1 MDFSLIVKIF
11 LLVKKI
17 SPLMKNLHF
26 WTDFDET
33 LRDECTNE
41 LLHLPNLQ
49 QNRTKIVDFL
59 LMVTFLK
66 ILDFTFLVITNY
78 WKAVPLYTVHF

>member
-1 MDFSLIVKIF
+1 MVKKF

-17 SPLMKNLHF
+17 SPLMKNLQIL
-26 WTDFDET
+26 TDFDET
-33 LRDECTNE
+33 LRDEFTNE

>member
-41 LLHLPNLQ
+41 LLHLPKFR
-49 QNRTKIVDFL
+49 QNRTKIVDFSL
-59 LMVTFLK
+59 IANFRGFSVLSRHTLGCS
-66 ILDFTFLVITNY
+66 
-78 WKAVPLYTVHF
+78 VHP

>member
-1 MDFSLIVKIF
+1 MVKKF

-17 SPLMKNLHF
+17 SPLMKNLQIL
-26 WTDFDET
+26 TDFDET
-33 LRDECTNE
+33 LRDEFANE